1 MTAATGGPPTS
12 VLWHDLECGTYA
24 ADLPLW
30 RELTGSTAHPPGP
43 ILDVGA
49 GTGRVALDLARAGHE
64 VVALDCDEVL
74 LGALRERAER
84 EGLRVETATGD
95 ARCFALDRG
104 FALVLAPMQT
114 VQLLGGPE
122 GVEGFLRCAAAHL
135 HPGGLLAAALAEA
148 VAFTE
153 RVPEP
158 SRGCDGGPRGGSV
171 ELELP
176 PPDMLETG
184 GWLYASQPVAVRRD
198 PEGGAWLE
206 RRREAFAPDG
216 SRTVELDRVLL
227 DTVSPA
233 ALRAAGLRAG
243 LRPLPGH
250 VVGATED
257 HVASDVILLEAPR

>member
-1 MTAATGGPPTS
+1 
-12 VLWHDLECGTYA
+12 
-24 ADLPLW
+24 
-30 RELTGSTAHPPGP
+30 
-43 ILDVGA
+43 VGA

-153 RVPEP
+153 
-158 SRGCDGGPRGGSV
+158 DV

>member
-1 MTAATGGPPTS
+1 MRTTTGGPPTP

-30 RELTGSTAHPPGP
+30 RELAAKENRPAGR

-64 VVALDCDEVL
+64 VVALDRDEVL
-74 LGALRERAER
+74 LGALRERAQR
-84 EGLRVETATGD
+84 EGLRVETVAGD
-95 ARCFALDRG
+95 ARCFALNRG

-114 VQLLGGPE
+114 VQLLGGPQ
-122 GVEGFLRCAAAHL
+122 GVEGFVRCAAAHL
-135 HPGGLLAAALAEA
+135 PPGGLLAAALAEA
-148 VAFTE
+148 VPFTE

-158 SRGCDGGPRGGSV
+158 SRACDGGPRGCSV

-184 GWLYASQPVAVRRD
+184 GWLYASQPVAVRHA
-198 PEGGAWLE
+198 PEGGTWLE
-206 RRREAFAPDG
+206 RRRQAVAPDG
-216 SRTVELDRVLL
+216 ARTVELDRILL

-233 ALRAAGLRAG
+233 ALTAAGARAG
-243 LRPLPGH
+243 LRPLPALT
-250 VVGATED
+250 VANTED
-257 HVASDVILLEAPR
+257 HVGSDVVLLEAPR

>member
-1 MTAATGGPPTS
+1 MRATTGGPPST

-30 RELTGSTAHPPGP
+30 RELAASTTRPSGP

-49 GTGRVALDLARAGHE
+49 GTGRVALELARAGHE
-64 VVALDCDEVL
+64 VVALDRDEVL
-74 LGALRERAER
+74 LGALRERAAR
-84 EGLRVETATGD
+84 HGLGVETVTGD
-95 ARCFALDRG
+95 ARAFALDRG

-122 GVEGFLRCAAAHL
+122 GVEGFVRCAAAHL
-135 HPGGLLAAALAEA
+135 RPGGLLAAALAEA
-148 VAFTE
+148 VPFTE

-171 ELELP
+171 ALELP

-184 GWLYASQPVAVRRD
+184 GWLYASQPVAVRPD
-198 PEGGAWLE
+198 PQGGAWLE
-206 RRREAFAPDG
+206 RRREAVAPDG
-216 SRTVELDRVLL
+216 ARTVELDRILL
-227 DTVSPA
+227 DAVSPA
-233 ALRAAGLRAG
+233 ALRAAGRRAG

-250 VVGATED
+250 AVGATEH
-257 HVASDVILLEAPR
+257 HVGSDVVVLDAPR

>member
-30 RELTGSTAHPPGP
+30 RELTGSAAHPPGP

-153 RVPEP
+153 
-158 SRGCDGGPRGGSV
+158 GV